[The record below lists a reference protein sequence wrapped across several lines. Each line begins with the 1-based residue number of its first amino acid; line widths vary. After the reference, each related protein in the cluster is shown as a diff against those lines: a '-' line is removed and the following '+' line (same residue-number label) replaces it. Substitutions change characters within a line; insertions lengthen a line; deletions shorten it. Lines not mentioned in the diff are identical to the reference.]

1 LFLDKELYAS
11 LAWTAHGVKLWDG
24 QGSIA
29 YKIEDESPVPAM
41 PELEE
46 IFSEHGLKNLVDR
59 LASID
64 ICQYETSLTTVH
76 EVRRVPLKMSS
87 DVEAEMKH
95 QAKSYDGLRQFYPL
109 DIYGSNISCTTGL
122 LEAVRRVQRIDGFG
136 DEKAVRSDS
145 YSILLVDIAI
155 YWQLFRILYSF
166 TGLAPIRQDLFM
178 CLGFWHTYAHAHRL
192 IWSEFRSTFLAA
204 SWFTLFP
211 DQTLLFAPK
220 LLQSSTFFLYLQMS
234 YKSWRSSLL
243 RAIGEVKRLMLNEQF
258 EFLKSFGSF
267 KPQAKQRSP
276 RFR

>member
-1 LFLDKELYAS
+1 M
-11 LAWTAHGVKLWDG
+11 KLWDG
-24 QGSIA
+24 PGRIDYA
-29 YKIEDESPVPAM
+29 IKDDSPIPAM

-46 IFSEHGLKNLVDR
+46 IFSEHGLQNLVDK
-59 LASID
+59 LAGLEMFH
-64 ICQYETSLTTVH
+64 YETSLTAVR
-76 EVRRVPLKMSS
+76 EVRRVPLKVCSTVDS
-87 DVEAEMKH
+87 EIKH
-95 QAKSYDGLRQFYPL
+95 QTQSYDGLRQFYPF
-109 DIYGSNISCTTGL
+109 DIYDSNISCTTGL
-122 LEAVRRVQRIDGFG
+122 LQGLRCVQRVDGFG
-136 DEKAVRSDS
+136 DEKSARGDK

-192 IWSEFRSTFLAA
+192 IWAEFRSTFLAA

-211 DQTLLFAPK
+211 EQTLLFAPK

-243 RAIGEVKRLMLNEQF
+243 RAIEEVKRLMVNEQL
-258 EFLKSFGSF
+258 EFLKKFGKY

-276 RFR
+276 GFR